1 MARVRS
7 SSSADRGKAF
17 GALEAAAQIA
27 SGALS
32 SEELVLA
39 CLAQYEAC
47 EPDIHAFAHLDR
59 DHILSQAR
67 IRDEERRNGMALG
80 PLHGVPV
87 AIKDIIDTKDEPTE
101 CGSPALK
108 GRLPWHDAALVTRL
122 KSAGAVLFGKT
133 VTTEFA
139 YYSPGKTRNPHRL
152 DRTPGGSSS
161 GSAAAVAAQVVPL
174 AVGTQTNGSVIRPAS
189 FCGVVGFK
197 PTHGLIPRTGVLT
210 LSRNF
215 DQVGVFAANL
225 TDAALLAESL
235 VGYDPGDP
243 DTRPVARP
251 HYVDAIAGDWP
262 LAPRIGFM
270 RGPNWDQA
278 EPDTQAA
285 FAELCAAL
293 GDAVT
298 DVEPGADFAKIVPM
312 HRAVMEADMAH
323 NLGDVHERFRDLLSP
338 QLRELIERGRKVAAV
353 DYLRAVS
360 WIWPLNG
367 AMESIFDDVNVIMAA
382 AAPGPAP
389 GPETT
394 GNPVFCS
401 PWTYLGVPAIT
412 LPLLQSGDGLP
423 IGVQL
428 VARRGDDAK
437 LLRTARWIMD
447 VVGGNKSR
455 RGKGRPK

>member
-1 MARVRS
+1 MHA
-7 SSSADRGKAF
+7 
-17 GALEAAAQIA
+17 ALEAAALIA
-27 SGALS
+27 GGQLT
-32 SEELVLA
+32 SEELVSA
-39 CLAQYEAC
+39 CLARYDAC
-47 EPDIHAFAHLDR
+47 ESEIHAFAHLDR
-59 DHILSQAR
+59 EHVLAQAR
-67 IRDEERRNGMALG
+67 MRDEERRNGMALG

-139 YYSPGKTRNPHRL
+139 YFSPGKTRNPHRP

-161 GSAAAVAAQVVPL
+161 GSAAAVAAGVVPL
-174 AVGTQTNGSVIRPAS
+174 SVGTQTNGSVIRPAS

-215 DQVGVFAANL
+215 DQVGVFATNL
-225 TDAALLAESL
+225 ADAALLAQTL
-235 VGYDPGDP
+235 VGYDAGDP
-243 DTRPVARP
+243 DTREVARP
-251 HYVDAIAGDWP
+251 HYLEAVTAEWP
-262 LAPRIGFM
+262 LPPRIGFM
-270 RGPNWDQA
+270 RGPNWGQA

-285 FAELCAAL
+285 FAELCEAL
-293 GDAVT
+293 GEAVT
-298 DVEPGADFAKIVPM
+298 DVEAGPDFAKIVDL
-312 HRAVMEADMAH
+312 HRTAMEADMAH
-323 NLGDVHERFRDLLSP
+323 NLGDVHDRFGDMLSP
-338 QLRELIERGRKVAAV
+338 QLRELIARGRKIAAV

-360 WIWPLNG
+360 WLWPLNG
-367 AMESIFDDVNVIMAA
+367 AMEAIFDDVNAVITP

-401 PWTYLGVPAIT
+401 PWTYLGVPAVT
-412 LPLLQSGDGLP
+412 LPLLQSADGMP
-423 IGVQL
+423 IGVQI

-437 LLRTARWIMD
+437 LLRTARWIAD
-447 VVGGNKSR
+447 AVGGRNR